1 MRLDG
6 LKACDKLQP
15 KVEYTMKRRM
25 TDGISMQEWEEAK
38 HDMVN
43 NPPHYNNGQIECIV
57 YLRDNLGTGFSYYC
71 EGNVKKYLHRWRHKG
86 QAVQDLEKAQW
97 YLAKLIESQSLPQP
111 D

>member
-1 MRLDG
+1 
-6 LKACDKLQP
+6 
-15 KVEYTMKRRM
+15 
-25 TDGISMQEWEEAK
+25 
-38 HDMVN
+38 
-43 NPPHYNNGQIECIV
+43 
-57 YLRDNLGTGFSYYC
+57 LRDNLGAGFSYYC